1 MSEDRMS
8 TMKEENSTLSKSDP
22 SKIPCLTD
30 KKAIEWYL
38 KYDEDKFIQ
47 FEQIERTSTIYKC
60 DPHFDQ
66 LAEFRVIEPLGMLP

>member
-8 TMKEENSTLSKSDP
+8 TMKDENSTLIKSDP

-47 FEQIERTSTIYKC
+47 FE
-60 DPHFDQ
+60 
-66 LAEFRVIEPLGMLP
+66 

>member
-1 MSEDRMS
+1 LCGKRRREIKAEILENNYTKPDEDFEMSEDRLS
-8 TMKEENSTLSKSDP
+8 TMKDENSTLIKSDP

-47 FEQIERTSTIYKC
+47 FE
-60 DPHFDQ
+60 
-66 LAEFRVIEPLGMLP
+66 